1 RDQAE
6 AVRALSALACFNRQ
20 VFATVTRT
28 LNIGLPASLF
38 EEFCTASYVEFTG
51 PAQAVAKIHAII
63 RERLQPQVPPQDR
76 QRIVQALLE
85 DAGQARAAGDYRQVA
100 LLLRSLMPAL
110 AWPGLALPPSAW
122 SALGTLFLDL
132 ADGGFVDE
140 ALSLG
145 TALVEATEG
154 SEARAVGEVAR
165 AHGLR
170 RRGLLAEARTA
181 YRTSDVANRRSGA
194 LSVLSLR

>member
-1 RDQAE
+1 
-6 AVRALSALACFNRQ
+6 
-20 VFATVTRT
+20 
-28 LNIGLPASLF
+28 
-38 EEFCTASYVEFTG
+38 
-51 PAQAVAKIHAII
+51 
-63 RERLQPQVPPQDR
+63 
-76 QRIVQALLE
+76 
-85 DAGQARAAGDYRQVA
+85 
-100 LLLRSLMPAL
+100 AL

-170 RRGLLAEARTA
+170 RRGQLAEARTA
-181 YRTSDVANRRSGA
+181 YRTCDVANGRSAGLSGLQLRVRYHAAHVDHLLGDYASAAGRYGEIFLSPAQGAADEAARWLARRQQGDILMLQGRFPEA
-194 LSVLSLR
+194 MEAFTECARV